1 MAFSSIQQRGQIRLN
16 LRSFYHRNSR
26 FRFVSK
32 GKSDVAGV
40 RDVRTGKQD
49 WGPSEA
55 RRRRRRHLLTNY
67 HHI

>member
-1 MAFSSIQQRGQIRLN
+1 M
-16 LRSFYHRNSR
+16 
-26 FRFVSK
+26 SK